1 MATRTA
7 AARLLSARLIPR
19 ASTRGFTRTVRPCYD
34 GVYEELRLMKL
45 QKPWLQAL
53 KERNAGIE
61 EPVVAPQQQELVPKR
76 MKDSYHELVSP
87 LTTLPAR
94 PRPAPP
100 SPAHSARFARP
111 VGRRTLADIY
121 RRYRSRATSGSSI
134 STSTPAG
141 NCD

>member
-19 ASTRGFTRTVRPCYD
+19 ASARAFTWTIRPCYD

-61 EPVVAPQQQELVPKR
+61 EPVAAPQQQELVPKR

-87 LTTLPAR
+87 LPNLPAR
-94 PRPAPP
+94 PALPCP
-100 SPAHSARFARP
+100 
-111 VGRRTLADIY
+111 L
-121 RRYRSRATSGSSI
+121 GSLR
-134 STSTPAG
+134 
-141 NCD
+141 